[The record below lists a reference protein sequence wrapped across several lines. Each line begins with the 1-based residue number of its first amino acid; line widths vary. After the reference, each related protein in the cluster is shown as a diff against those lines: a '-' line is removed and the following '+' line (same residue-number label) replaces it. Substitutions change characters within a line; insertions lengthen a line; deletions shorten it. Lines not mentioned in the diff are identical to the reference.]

1 MPGLY
6 LEDLTVGQSAEA
18 RRTVTADDIDRFAAV
33 SGDHNPVHVDEA
45 YAAKTQFKSRI
56 AHGMLA
62 GAFISALLGD
72 ELPGPGAI
80 YISQTMKFRR
90 PIHIGDEVTM
100 RAEVCAIDARHGHVT
115 LKTTCSVSGKPAVTG
130 EAVMLVAKRPAA

>member
-1 MPGLY
+1 MPGLF

-18 RRTVTADDIDRFAAV
+18 RRTVTADDVDRFAAV
-33 SGDHNPVHVDEA
+33 SGDHNPVHVD
-45 YAAKTQFKSRI
+45 AAFAATTQFKTRI

-62 GAFISALLGD
+62 GAIISALLGD

-90 PIHIGDEVTM
+90 PIHIGDEVTT
-100 RAEVCAIDARHGHVT
+100 RVEIIAIDVRHGHVT
-115 LKTTCSVSGKPAVTG
+115 AKTTCAVAGKPVVTG
-130 EAVMLVAKRPAA
+130 EAVMLVAKRAVA

>member
-1 MPGLY
+1 MPGLF

-45 YAAKTQFKSRI
+45 YAAATPFKSRI

-72 ELPGPGAI
+72 ELPGAGAI
-80 YISQTMKFRR
+80 YISQSLKFRR
-90 PIHIGDEVTM
+90 PIHIGDEVTT
-100 RAEVCAIDARHGHVT
+100 RGEITAIDARHGHVT
-115 LKTTCSVSGKPAVTG
+115 MKTTCSVGGKPAVTG
-130 EAVMLVAKRPAA
+130 EAVMLVAKRPA

>member
-1 MPGLY
+1 MRGLF
-6 LEDLTVGQSAEA
+6 LEDLTIGQSAEA

-33 SGDHNPVHVDEA
+33 SGDHNPVHMDDA
-45 YAAKTQFKSRI
+45 YAANTPFQTRI
-56 AHGMLA
+56 AHGMLT

-72 ELPGPGAI
+72 ALPGPGAI

-90 PIHIGDEVTM
+90 PIHIGDEVVT
-100 RAEVCAIDARHGHVT
+100 RVEVSAIDARHAHVT
-115 LKTTCSVSGKPAVTG
+115 LKTACSIGGKAAVTG